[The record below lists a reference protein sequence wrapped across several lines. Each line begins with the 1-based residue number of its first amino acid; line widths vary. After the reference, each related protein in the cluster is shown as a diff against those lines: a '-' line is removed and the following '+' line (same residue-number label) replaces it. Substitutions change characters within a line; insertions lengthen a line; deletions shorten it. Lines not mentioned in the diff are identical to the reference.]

1 MSSLNSALVS
11 KNLPRP
17 QSSFRPQD
25 FHSQLELSPSPRTTL
40 ILTEISLVTSGF
52 LVLVAQSYQTLCDHM
67 DCNRPGSSVHGILR
81 PRILEWVA
89 MSSSRRSSW
98 PRIESGSPALQAHSL
113 LSEPP
118 GKPKVLKDH
127 VCFPFCTCWMALS
140 KWNNH
145 SGQWTHSLQVL
156 RVSSTL
162 STLCYTS
169 FNPHAKSKRYTYF
182 PSSQKATGLLCVMCS
197 PPGPLLQDVGVSV
210 CL

>member
-89 MSSSRRSSW
+89 MSSSRRSS
-98 PRIESGSPALQAHSL
+98 
-113 LSEPP
+113 
-118 GKPKVLKDH
+118 
-127 VCFPFCTCWMALS
+127 
-140 KWNNH
+140 
-145 SGQWTHSLQVL
+145 
-156 RVSSTL
+156 
-162 STLCYTS
+162 
-169 FNPHAKSKRYTYF
+169 
-182 PSSQKATGLLCVMCS
+182 
-197 PPGPLLQDVGVSV
+197 
-210 CL
+210 